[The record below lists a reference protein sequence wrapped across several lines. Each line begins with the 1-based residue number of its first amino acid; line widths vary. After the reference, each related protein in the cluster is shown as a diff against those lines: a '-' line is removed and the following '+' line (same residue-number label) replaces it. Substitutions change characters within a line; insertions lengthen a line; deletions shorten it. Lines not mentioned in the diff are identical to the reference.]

1 MDEITE
7 QSAAPA
13 LSGEVLPPEPDSR
26 ALNAVKHGLGAE
38 HVPPSEREAY
48 ALHVLAVRES
58 SGAAGYL
65 QERLADRAALA
76 LWRLDRVARYEAA
89 QSASQRRSVLGAIEE
104 ASKYGPAEH
113 VTAAYERVNKL
124 TYDEPADLRA
134 RPQLAEEEARRLE
147 DYALTFERWAAG
159 GEAGELDPDA
169 ASVLGEQLGK
179 CLLGVKVGGAVLVR
193 AMVGRAAKR
202 GEGVSVECGHW
213 TYEPAELAGLLG
225 YFRQHFA
232 ERAPVLL
239 RLFAEEHCT
248 KAQAVRSAMSEAQ
261 AAMSDALALAALP
274 RSKELD
280 KITRYE
286 AHLERT
292 LYRALHDLE
301 AARREGAGQPVSPPI
316 RGMLDAGEP

>member
-1 MDEITE
+1 MSEITE
-7 QSAAPA
+7 QNSAAPA

-26 ALNAVKHGLGAE
+26 ALNAVKHGLGAG

-48 ALHVLAVRES
+48 AAHVQAVRGA

-89 QSASQRRSVLGAIEE
+89 QSASQRRSALGAIEE
-104 ASKYGPAEH
+104 ANKYGPAEH

-147 DYALTFERWAAG
+147 DYAQTLRHWAEG
-159 GEAGELDPDA
+159 GGAGELDPDA
-169 ASVLGEQLGK
+169 ASVLGEQLGT

-202 GEGVSVECGHW
+202 GEGVSVEDGGW

-225 YFRQHFA
+225 YFRQRFGDHA
-232 ERAPVLL
+232 AVLL
-239 RLFAEEHCT
+239 GLFAEQQLT
-248 KAQAVRSAMSEAQ
+248 KAEAVRSAMSEAQ

-274 RSKELD
+274 RTKELD

-292 LYRALHDLE
+292 LYRALHELE
-301 AARREGAGQPVSPPI
+301 AARREGAGQPLSPPI
-316 RGMLDAGEP
+316 RGVLDGT